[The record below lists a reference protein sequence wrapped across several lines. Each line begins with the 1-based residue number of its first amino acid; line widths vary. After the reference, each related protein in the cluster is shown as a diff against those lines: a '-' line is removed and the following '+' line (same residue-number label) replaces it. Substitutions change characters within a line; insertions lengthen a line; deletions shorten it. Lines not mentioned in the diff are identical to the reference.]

1 MATDLQNF
9 LLCTSS
15 QSTLFKTM
23 KVGTAEFAV
32 HQWLV
37 HQLDQARK
45 AEAIVSAPAPA
56 IDLEWDPATVRAHNQ
71 AIHLV
76 RTMDKVAPVVRIP
89 SQRTRGNS

>member
-32 HQWLV
+32 HTWLV

-45 AEAIVSAPAPA
+45 AEAAQAKAPA
-56 IDLEWDPATVRAHNQ
+56 
-71 AIHLV
+71 
-76 RTMDKVAPVVRIP
+76 K
-89 SQRTRGNS
+89 